1 MLWLYFLLIFIIAVL
16 EFLDEFTTRVD
27 LKRFGI
33 QAESNKII
41 RKLEETE
48 GEKGVFLYKLISV
61 IVFAIIGWFIYQI
74 DPTYFY
80 GLAGI
85 IIVLYTVVVGHNYK
99 IEMSK

>member
-16 EFLDEFTTRVD
+16 EFLDELTTRVD

-74 DPTYFY
+74 DPNYFY

-99 IEMSK
+99 LEMSK